1 MAQKWNDLPKE
12 LRREVEVLAKS
23 GRRHSSHEVA
33 RAAYEWATELT
44 RNSPRA
50 ITVGVVLEAVID
62 GLTGTY
68 GAGQSIAERR
78 LARRVVGLG
87 GPTANHVT

>member
-1 MAQKWNDLPKE
+1 MAQKWNDLPRE

-23 GRRHSSHEVA
+23 GKRHSSQVVA
-33 RAAYEWATELT
+33 QAAYDWAAELT

-50 ITVGVVLEAVID
+50 ITVGVVFEVVID

-68 GAGQSIAERR
+68 GGGQPIAKRR
-78 LARRVVGLG
+78 LARRIVGLG
-87 GPTANHVT
+87 SPTANHFT